1 MMDTTTEN
9 RMPEYEQNVQ
19 EESASVNT
27 EKQTKFMEESKERM
41 SKICT
46 QIAYLEKIAG
56 KRSVDYTKENVDA
69 KKHSWNDL
77 KIRMMIIG
85 LILIFKERNRLEWS
99 LLGLQDRLI
108 QWVDW

>member
-1 MMDTTTEN
+1 MKKNIYGGKAMMNTTTEN

-56 KRSVDYTKENVDA
+56 KRSVDYTKENVE
-69 KKHSWNDL
+69 KMFSYLESRLSRCKETFMERFENPNDD
-77 KIRMMIIG
+77 
-85 LILIFKERNRLEWS
+85 NRF
-99 LLGLQDRLI
+99 DF
-108 QWVDW
+108 DF